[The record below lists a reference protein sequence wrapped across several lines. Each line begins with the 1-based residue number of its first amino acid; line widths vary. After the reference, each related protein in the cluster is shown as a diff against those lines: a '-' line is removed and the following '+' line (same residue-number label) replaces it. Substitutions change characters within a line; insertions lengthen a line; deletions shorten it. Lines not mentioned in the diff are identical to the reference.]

1 MRNRRDEPIVSPSRP
16 ACFDPG
22 QLGRDCGAPPARTAH
37 RAATRPAAALPSSAT
52 AAKLRRM
59 TAAAPT
65 SAKPRIL
72 ISRAIFPQVVD
83 RLASHFDVESN
94 QADELWSP

>member
-1 MRNRRDEPIVSPSRP
+1 
-16 ACFDPG
+16 
-22 QLGRDCGAPPARTAH
+22 
-37 RAATRPAAALPSSAT
+37 
-52 AAKLRRM
+52 M

-72 ISRAIFPQVVD
+72 ISRAIFPQVED

>member
-1 MRNRRDEPIVSPSRP
+1 
-16 ACFDPG
+16 
-22 QLGRDCGAPPARTAH
+22 
-37 RAATRPAAALPSSAT
+37 
-52 AAKLRRM
+52 M

-94 QADELWSP
+94 QADELWSPQDIARRLQGKQGALTTGGDLQHGAVA

>member
-1 MRNRRDEPIVSPSRP
+1 
-16 ACFDPG
+16 
-22 QLGRDCGAPPARTAH
+22 
-37 RAATRPAAALPSSAT
+37 
-52 AAKLRRM
+52 M

-94 QADELWSP
+94 QADELWSPQDIARRLQGKQGGHPGACCRKAQC